1 MILTSFSSRSPSGVS
16 LCASRRPTVTTQ
28 RRMHCTSRARMPV
41 RTSLEPVALT
51 RYRTSYSAI
60 RGRPFISHLHQEF
73 TMKRQVLTLI
83 AIAAT
88 LTCGRNYAQN
98 QEVETQTNEEYEH
111 LKVLEP
117 LAGTFLIEGKN
128 EETGARWEWTHTT
141 SWIGPQRKTLK
152 TEQRFRIADNEAALK
167 EQEWT
172 TGHSY
177 HFYVWNNAEKRIEYI
192 SVWGGRG
199 VVIFRR

>member
-1 MILTSFSSRSPSGVS
+1 
-16 LCASRRPTVTTQ
+16 
-28 RRMHCTSRARMPV
+28 
-41 RTSLEPVALT
+41 
-51 RYRTSYSAI
+51 
-60 RGRPFISHLHQEF
+60 
-73 TMKRQVLTLI
+73 MKRQPLTLI
-83 AIAAT
+83 AIAAI

-117 LAGTFLIEGKN
+117 LVGTFLIEGKN
-128 EETGARWEWTHTT
+128 DETGQRWEWTHTT
-141 SWIGPQRKTLK
+141 SWIGPGRKMLK
-152 TEQRFRIADNEAALK
+152 IEQRSRIADNEAALK

-199 VVIFRR
+199 VVEIKGVHSKGNGTFSMPVVSTTMSPADKYETTVTVTSDTLVWKIHDRKTFAGDPEQDLVFEWKRVKDQ